1 MKNSMILAGIVLAA
15 SLTGCVAVSGV
26 HDDDAVRTNTDL
38 AIRVC
43 GGEQN
48 VKEVNDEGYVCKT
61 DD

>member
-15 SLTGCVAVSGV
+15 SVTGCVAVSGV
-26 HDDDAVRTNTDL
+26 HDDAVRTNTDL

-48 VKEVNDEGYVCKT
+48 VKEVSDEGYVCKT

>member
-15 SLTGCVAVSGV
+15 SLTGCVAVSGI
-26 HDDDAVRTNTDL
+26 HDDDAVRANTDL
-38 AIRVC
+38 AVRVC